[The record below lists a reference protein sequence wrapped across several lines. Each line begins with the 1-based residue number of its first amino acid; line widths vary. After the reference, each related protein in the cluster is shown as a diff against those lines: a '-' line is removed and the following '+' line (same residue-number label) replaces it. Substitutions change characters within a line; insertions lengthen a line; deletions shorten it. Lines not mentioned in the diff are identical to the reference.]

1 MRVISQHGNV
11 DLPYEQIV
19 VCHAMESV
27 IALYNG
33 EKYVLG
39 EYSSKEK
46 SYKAMEML
54 RKVYENNVF
63 YHCIASSKRFEE
75 VQSILSEEQFRK
87 ATTEYFQFPQ
97 DDEIEVRVCQLKK
110 SANAIDVESLLTTVC
125 LNGLDILN
133 MVSKKKIDCA
143 FIQCFMVIQMAIHM

>member
-39 EYSSKEK
+39 KYSSKEK
-46 SYKAMEML
+46 AYKAMEML
-54 RKVYENNVF
+54 RKSYENNEF
-63 YHCIASSKRFEE
+63 YHHTSTTDTFKVVANLLSNEE
-75 VQSILSEEQFRK
+75 FDK
-87 ATTEYFQFPQ
+87 ATRECFQFPQ
-97 DDEIEVRVCQLKK
+97 DDEIEV
-110 SANAIDVESLLTTVC
+110 
-125 LNGLDILN
+125 
-133 MVSKKKIDCA
+133 
-143 FIQCFMVIQMAIHM
+143 

>member
-46 SYKAMEML
+46 AYKAMEML
-54 RKVYENNVF
+54 RTAYTGRFVTTADVPDD
-63 YHCIASSKRFEE
+63 FEE
-75 VQSILSEEQFRK
+75 QLKELMKGGFGTVIVKDTNDSRVEFNNLNG
-87 ATTEYFQFPQ
+87 YFQFPK
-97 DDEIEVRVCQLKK
+97 DE
-110 SANAIDVESLLTTVC
+110 DVEV
-125 LNGLDILN
+125 
-133 MVSKKKIDCA
+133 
-143 FIQCFMVIQMAIHM
+143 